1 MGADEHFKVDI
12 EKSNKFLLL
21 LFCSHI
27 SYFSYETNMSTVWT
41 PHYSSYIFIYNLNQE
56 GRKLHQDKTIGKK

>member
-1 MGADEHFKVDI
+1 MGTDKHFKVDI

-27 SYFSYETNMSTVWT
+27 SYETNMSTVWT
-41 PHYSSYIFIYNLNQE
+41 PHYNSYIFIYNLNQE
-56 GRKLHQDKTIGKK
+56 GRKLHLDKTIGKK